1 MKQTSYTVNLGC
13 DIGEVEHSKIL
24 HRLSVLMNTMEM
36 ELEQKGYLADINRKV
51 IWDVMIASNENV
63 HCTLFLTE
71 VQSLYHLVENDG
83 RYMSQANI
91 RTVINTCALRL
102 QGSTIFLGTKR
113 IPFSE
118 LDQGTPAVNS
128 ILDIMVKRP
137 T

>member
-1 MKQTSYTVNLGC
+1 MPTASSVHEEAGRSFLRVGEQTV
-13 DIGEVEHSKIL
+13 
-24 HRLSVLMNTMEM
+24 
-36 ELEQKGYLADINRKV
+36 
-51 IWDVMIASNENV
+51 
-63 HCTLFLTE
+63 E